1 LDMRPESYRKAL
13 PRVLP
18 MPKWGGK
25 SFRCAIEQDVVFTVD
40 GCRCIDGRQTR
51 FYLV

>member
-1 LDMRPESYRKAL
+1 
-13 PRVLP
+13 